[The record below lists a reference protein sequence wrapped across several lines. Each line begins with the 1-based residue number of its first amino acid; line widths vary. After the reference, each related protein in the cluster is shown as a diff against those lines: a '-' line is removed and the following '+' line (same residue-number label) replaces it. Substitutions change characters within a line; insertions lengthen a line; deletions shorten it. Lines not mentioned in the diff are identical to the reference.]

1 MARFSAQFDPESS
14 PNGNKIVTHSQN
26 GDRRLLAMPLSL
38 ATTVTRRGLLLT
50 EKLPSLYLARHALS
64 TPCHGERTL

>member
-50 EKLPSLYLARHALS
+50 EKLPSLHLARG
-64 TPCHGERTL
+64 TR